1 MEFASAEW
9 LASLGAIILADLLLA
24 GDNAIVIA
32 LAARNLPQ
40 KYRTRAIIFGTLG
53 AIVARV
59 ILTFFLSTLLQI
71 NGVGVVGGA
80 LLYYIAW
87 RLLIDD
93 KGQDSDQK
101 PASSF
106 WEAIKIIIIA
116 DVVMALDNVLAIAGA
131 ARGDLTL
138 IVIGLVISIPIVIAG
153 SSLILKLLDRAK
165 WLVLF
170 GSGLLSAIAG
180 RIILDDPWMQGNI
193 QLSNT
198 LEWTLILGVAG
209 LVTASAWVAK
219 NRASSQ
225 QQNN

>member
-209 LVTASAWVAK
+209 SVTALAWVAK

>member
-209 LVTASAWVAK
+209 LVTALAWVAK